1 MKFYYVTNI
10 FDLHTFENEMTVF
23 LEFFKISTEIDFVSM
38 YFLNERNITTSLL
51 MMHLKRTVAHYAYLN
66 PSFINKPYLRAFEY
80 AISCFFLFLIYDYFN
95 EAFVKNFMKK
105 LSFFNTNFKNSFQ
118 DVVYILQNIRM
129 FFRFLIYN
137 YFNEAFIKNFMK
149 KLSLLIQISKI
160 YFKM

>member
-1 MKFYYVTNI
+1 MKFCYVTNI
-10 FDLHTFENEMTVF
+10 FDLHTFENEMTV
-23 LEFFKISTEIDFVSM
+23 LLKFFKISTEIDFVSM

-137 YFNEAFIKNFMK
+137 YFNEAFIKNFME